1 MPARPHSGLEPAEA
15 RMADSTCK
23 DNPMKGI
30 PLDINFSTFIYSLS
44 SSAMVAL
51 GEAPDPTTGKVEFQR
66 QMAKHTIDV
75 LGMLK
80 EKFEKG
86 LDESEQKLLCDI
98 VYNLRMA
105 YVNRT
110 K

>member
-1 MPARPHSGLEPAEA
+1 
-15 RMADSTCK
+15 MADEKTCRE
-23 DNPMKGI
+23 NPMKGI
-30 PLDINFSTFIYSLS
+30 PLDINFTTFIYSLS

-51 GEAPDPTTGKVEFQR
+51 GEAEDPSTGTVEFQP

-86 LDESEQKLLCDI
+86 LDDNEKRLLCDI

-105 YVNRT
+105 YVN
-110 K
+110 KLK

>member
-1 MPARPHSGLEPAEA
+1 
-15 RMADSTCK
+15 MADKTCNE
-23 DNPMKGI
+23 NPMQGI

-51 GEAPDPTTGKVEFQR
+51 GEAADPSTGQVGFQP

-75 LGMLK
+75 LAMLK
-80 EKFEKG
+80 EKFDKG
-86 LDESEQKLLCDI
+86 LEEEEKKLLCDI

-105 YVNRT
+105 YVN
-110 K
+110 KSK

>member
-1 MPARPHSGLEPAEA
+1 
-15 RMADSTCK
+15 MADEKKCRE
-23 DNPMKGI
+23 NPMQGI
-30 PLDINFSTFIYSLS
+30 PLDINFTTFIYSLS

-51 GEAPDPTTGKVEFQR
+51 GEAADPSNGQVDFQP

-80 EKFEKG
+80 EKFETG
-86 LDESEQKLLCDI
+86 LDKEEQKLLCDI

-105 YVNRT
+105 YVNKT

>member
-1 MPARPHSGLEPAEA
+1 MS
-15 RMADSTCK
+15 DKTCK
-23 DNPMKGI
+23 ENPMQGI

-51 GEAPDPTTGKVEFQR
+51 GEAEDPTTGKVDFHP

-80 EKFEKG
+80 EKFDKG
-86 LDESEQKLLCDI
+86 LNEDEQKLLCDI
-98 VYNLRMA
+98 VYNLRMT
-105 YVNRT
+105 YVN
-110 K
+110 KSK

>member
-1 MPARPHSGLEPAEA
+1 
-15 RMADSTCK
+15 MADEKTCRE
-23 DNPMKGI
+23 NPMKGI
-30 PLDINFSTFIYSLS
+30 PLDINFTTFIYSLS

-51 GEAPDPTTGKVEFQR
+51 GEAEDPYSGKVEFQP

-86 LDESEQKLLCDI
+86 LDDNEKRLLCDI

-105 YVNRT
+105 YVN
-110 K
+110 KLK

>member
-1 MPARPHSGLEPAEA
+1 
-15 RMADSTCK
+15 MADNTCK
-23 DNPMKGI
+23 ENPMKGI
-30 PLDINFSTFIYSLS
+30 PVGINFTTFMYSLS

-51 GEAPDPTTGKVEFQR
+51 GEAADPVTGKTEFNKQL
-66 QMAKHTIDV
+66 AKHTIDV

-86 LDESEQKLLCDI
+86 LDEEEKKLLCNI
-98 VYNLRMA
+98 VYNLRMS
-105 YVNRT
+105 YVNKT

>member
-1 MPARPHSGLEPAEA
+1 
-15 RMADSTCK
+15 MADNTCK
-23 DNPMKGI
+23 ENPMRGM
-30 PLDINFSTFIYSLS
+30 PLGINFSTFIYSLS

-51 GEAPDPTTGKVEFQR
+51 GEAADPTTGQTEFHPQL
-66 QMAKHTIDV
+66 AKHTIDV

-80 EKFEKG
+80 DKFDKG
-86 LDESEQKLLCDI
+86 LDDDEKKLLCDL

-105 YVNRT
+105 YVNKT

>member
-1 MPARPHSGLEPAEA
+1 
-15 RMADSTCK
+15 MADSTCK
-23 DNPMKGI
+23 ENPMKGI
-30 PLDINFSTFIYSLS
+30 PLDINFTTFIYSLS

-51 GEAPDPTTGKVEFQR
+51 GEAADPSTGKVGFNQ

-80 EKFEKG
+80 NKFENG
-86 LDESEQKLLCDI
+86 LDESEKKLLCDI

>member
-1 MPARPHSGLEPAEA
+1 MAEN
-15 RMADSTCK
+15 TCRE
-23 DNPMKGI
+23 NPMKGI
-30 PLDINFSTFIYSLS
+30 PVGINFTTFLYSLS

-51 GEAPDPTTGKVEFQR
+51 GEAADPGTGKVEFNKEL
-66 QMAKHTIDV
+66 AKHTIDV

-80 EKFEKG
+80 DKFDNG
-86 LDESEQKLLCDI
+86 LDDGEKKLMCDI

-105 YVNRT
+105 YVNKT

>member
-1 MPARPHSGLEPAEA
+1 
-15 RMADSTCK
+15 MADDKKCSE
-23 DNPMKGI
+23 NPMKGI
-30 PLDINFSTFIYSLS
+30 PLDINFTTFIYSLS

-51 GEAPDPTTGKVEFQR
+51 GEAADPTTGEVSFQP

-75 LGMLK
+75 LGVLK
-80 EKFEKG
+80 NKFENG
-86 LDESEQKLLCDI
+86 LDDEEKKLLCDI

-105 YVNRT
+105 YVNKT

>member
-1 MPARPHSGLEPAEA
+1 
-15 RMADSTCK
+15 MADEKNCRE
-23 DNPMKGI
+23 NPMKGI
-30 PLDINFSTFIYSLS
+30 PLDINFTTFIYSLS

-51 GEAPDPTTGKVEFQR
+51 GEAEDPTTGQVGFQP

-86 LDESEQKLLCDI
+86 LEDNERKLLCDI

-105 YVNRT
+105 YVN
-110 K
+110 KAK

>member
-1 MPARPHSGLEPAEA
+1 MGQNNCRE
-15 RMADSTCK
+15 
-23 DNPMKGI
+23 NPMKGI
-30 PLDINFSTFIYSLS
+30 PLGINFTTFIYSLS

-51 GEAPDPTTGKVEFQR
+51 GEAADPGTGKTSFNKDL
-66 QMAKHTIDV
+66 AKHTIDV

-80 EKFEKG
+80 QKFDNGLEEDEK
-86 LDESEQKLLCDI
+86 KLLCDL

-105 YVNRT
+105 YVNKT

>member
-1 MPARPHSGLEPAEA
+1 
-15 RMADSTCK
+15 
-23 DNPMKGI
+23 MKGV
-30 PLDINFSTFIYSLS
+30 PLDINFTTFIYSLS

-51 GEAPDPTTGKVEFQR
+51 GEAADPTNGKVEFHP

-80 EKFEKG
+80 QKFETG
-86 LDESEQKLLCDI
+86 LDEGERKLLCDI

-105 YVNRT
+105 YVN
-110 K
+110 KSK